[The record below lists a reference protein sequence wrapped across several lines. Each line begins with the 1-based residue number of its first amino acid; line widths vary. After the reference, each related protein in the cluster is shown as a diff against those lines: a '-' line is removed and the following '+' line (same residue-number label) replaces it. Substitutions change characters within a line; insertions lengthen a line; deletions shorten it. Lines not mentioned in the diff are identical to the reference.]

1 MEALLMKGKPVA
13 DVYRENIAASI
24 AAAKESGN
32 KPTLVILLVGDDPA
46 SCVYTERLAKLT
58 ESLGATAKV
67 VRMPA
72 ETTEEEVITLIR
84 KMNRN
89 RYITGIL
96 PMMPMPKHINSDAV
110 GAAVTKHKDVDC
122 LNPTNAGE
130 LYLGRRSWAPCTARA
145 CMAALEHYKIDLK
158 GKHAVVIG
166 RSNVIGKPVALLLLQ
181 KHATVT
187 ICHSR
192 TENLADITRKADIII
207 AAVGKAGFVTADMVK
222 EGAVLVDVGIN
233 EVDGKLV
240 GDIAPEAT
248 AKASAFTP
256 VPGGIGV
263 ISNMMVMECLAAYAK

>member
-187 ICHSR
+187 ICHSK
-192 TENLADITRKADIII
+192 TENLADITKKADIII

>member
-145 CMAALEHYKIDLK
+145 CMSALEHYKIDLK

-187 ICHSR
+187 ICHSK

>member
-13 DVYRENIAASI
+13 DAYRANITAKI
-24 AAAKESGN
+24 AAAKEKGHL
-32 KPTLVILLVGDDPA
+32 PTLVILLVGDDPA

-58 ESLGATAKV
+58 ESLGAAAKV
-67 VRMPA
+67 VRMPE
-72 ETTEEEVITLIR
+72 ETTEEEVVNLIK

-96 PMMPMPKHINSDAV
+96 PMLPMPKHINSDAV

-130 LYLGRRSWAPCTARA
+130 FYLGRRSWAPCTARA
-145 CMAALEHYKIDLK
+145 CMAVLEHYQIDLK
-158 GKHAVVIG
+158 GKRAVVIG

-181 KHATVT
+181 KNATVT
-187 ICHSR
+187 VCHSR
-192 TENLADITRKADIII
+192 TENLADITKKADIII

-222 EGAVLVDVGIN
+222 KGAVLIDVGIN
-233 EVDGKLV
+233 EVDGQLV

>member
-187 ICHSR
+187 ICHSK

-240 GDIAPEAT
+240 GDIASEAT

>member
-58 ESLGATAKV
+58 DSLGATAKV

-187 ICHSR
+187 ICHSK

>member
-13 DVYRENIAASI
+13 DVYRENITASI

-187 ICHSR
+187 ICHSK

>member
-24 AAAKESGN
+24 VAAKESGN

-187 ICHSR
+187 ICHSK

-248 AKASAFTP
+248 AKAYAFTP

>member
-1 MEALLMKGKPVA
+1 METLLMKGKPVA

-24 AAAKESGN
+24 AAAKESGT

-72 ETTEEEVITLIR
+72 ETAEEEVITLIR

-187 ICHSR
+187 ICHSK

-240 GDIAPEAT
+240 GDIASEAT

>member
-13 DVYRENIAASI
+13 DVYRENIIARI
-24 AAAKESGN
+24 AAAKGN
-32 KPTLVILLVGDDPA
+32 GHMPTLVILLVGDDPA

-58 ESLGATAKV
+58 ESLGAAAKI
-67 VRMPA
+67 VRMPQ
-72 ETTEEEVITLIR
+72 ETTEEEVINLIK

-130 LYLGRRSWAPCTARA
+130 FYLGRRNWAPCTARA
-145 CMAALEHYKIDLK
+145 CMAALEHYKIDLQ

-192 TENLADITRKADIII
+192 TEDLADITRKADIII

-222 EGAVLVDVGIN
+222 EGAVLIDVGIN

>member
-89 RYITGIL
+89 RYITGII

-187 ICHSR
+187 ICHSK

-248 AKASAFTP
+248 AKAYAFTP

>member
-58 ESLGATAKV
+58 DSLGATAKV

-110 GAAVTKHKDVDC
+110 GAAVAKHKDVDC

-187 ICHSR
+187 ICHSK

>member
-24 AAAKESGN
+24 AAAKENGN

-187 ICHSR
+187 ICHSK

-248 AKASAFTP
+248 AKAYAFTP

-263 ISNMMVMECLAAYAK
+263 ISNMMVMECLVAYAK

>member
-187 ICHSR
+187 ICHSK

-233 EVDGKLV
+233 EVDGKFV

>member
-24 AAAKESGN
+24 VAAKESGN

-72 ETTEEEVITLIR
+72 ETAEEEVITLIR

-187 ICHSR
+187 ICHSK

>member
-13 DVYRENIAASI
+13 DVYRENIIARI
-24 AAAKESGN
+24 AAAKGN
-32 KPTLVILLVGDDPA
+32 GHMPTLVILLVGDDPA

-58 ESLGATAKV
+58 ESLGAAAKI
-67 VRMPA
+67 VRMPQ
-72 ETTEEEVITLIR
+72 ETTEEEVINLIK

-130 LYLGRRSWAPCTARA
+130 FYLGRRSWAPCTARA
-145 CMAALEHYKIDLK
+145 CMAALEHYKIDLQ

-192 TENLADITRKADIII
+192 TEDLADITRKADIII

-222 EGAVLVDVGIN
+222 EGAVLIDVGIN

>member
-158 GKHAVVIG
+158 GKHAVDIG

-187 ICHSR
+187 ICHSK

>member
-46 SCVYTERLAKLT
+46 SCVYTERLSKLT

-130 LYLGRRSWAPCTARA
+130 LYLGRKSWAPCTARA

-187 ICHSR
+187 ICHSK

>member
-24 AAAKESGN
+24 AAAKENGN

-187 ICHSR
+187 ICHSK

>member
-187 ICHSR
+187 ICHSK
-192 TENLADITRKADIII
+192 TENLADITRKADIIV

>member
-187 ICHSR
+187 ICHSK
-192 TENLADITRKADIII
+192 TENLAYITRKADIII

>member
-187 ICHSR
+187 ICHSK

-222 EGAVLVDVGIN
+222 EGAILVDVGIN

>member
-187 ICHSR
+187 ICHSK

-240 GDIAPEAT
+240 GDIAPEVT

>member
-1 MEALLMKGKPVA
+1 METLLMKGKPVA

-145 CMAALEHYKIDLK
+145 CMAALEHYNIDLK

-187 ICHSR
+187 ICHSK

-263 ISNMMVMECLAAYAK
+263 ISNMMVMECLAAYVK

>member
-187 ICHSR
+187 ICHSK

>member
-187 ICHSR
+187 ICHSK

-248 AKASAFTP
+248 AKAYAFTP

-263 ISNMMVMECLAAYAK
+263 ISNMMVMECLAAYSK

>member
-192 TENLADITRKADIII
+192 TENLADITKKADIII

>member
-145 CMAALEHYKIDLK
+145 CMAALEHYNIDLK

-187 ICHSR
+187 ICHSK
-192 TENLADITRKADIII
+192 TENLVDITRKADIII

>member
-187 ICHSR
+187 ICHSK
-192 TENLADITRKADIII
+192 TKNLADITRKADIII

>member
-13 DVYRENIAASI
+13 DVYRENIIARI
-24 AAAKESGN
+24 AAAKGN
-32 KPTLVILLVGDDPA
+32 GHMPTLVILLVGDDPA

-58 ESLGATAKV
+58 ESLGATAKI
-67 VRMPA
+67 VRMPQ
-72 ETTEEEVITLIR
+72 ETTEEEVINLIK

-96 PMMPMPKHINSDAV
+96 PMMPMPKYINSDAV

-122 LNPTNAGE
+122 LNSTNAGE
-130 LYLGRRSWAPCTARA
+130 FYLGRRSWAPCTARA
-145 CMAALEHYKIDLK
+145 CMAALEHYKIDLQ

-192 TENLADITRKADIII
+192 TEDLADITRKADIII

-222 EGAVLVDVGIN
+222 EGAVLIDVGIN

>member
-187 ICHSR
+187 ICHSK

-240 GDIAPEAT
+240 GDIAPETT

>member
-1 MEALLMKGKPVA
+1 MEALLMKGKPVV

-24 AAAKESGN
+24 AAAKESGT

>member
-24 AAAKESGN
+24 AAAKESGT

-187 ICHSR
+187 ICHSK
-192 TENLADITRKADIII
+192 TENLADITKKADIII

>member
-158 GKHAVVIG
+158 GKYAVVIG

-187 ICHSR
+187 ICHSK

>member
-84 KMNRN
+84 KMSRN

-187 ICHSR
+187 ICHSK

>member
-67 VRMPA
+67 VRMLA

-187 ICHSR
+187 ICHSK

-240 GDIAPEAT
+240 GDIATEAT

>member
-1 MEALLMKGKPVA
+1 METLLMKGKPVA

-24 AAAKESGN
+24 AAAKESGT

-72 ETTEEEVITLIR
+72 ETTEGEVITLIR

-187 ICHSR
+187 ICHSK
-192 TENLADITRKADIII
+192 TENLADITKKADIII

>member
-13 DVYRENIAASI
+13 DVYWENIAASI

-72 ETTEEEVITLIR
+72 ETKEEEVITLIR

-187 ICHSR
+187 ICHSK